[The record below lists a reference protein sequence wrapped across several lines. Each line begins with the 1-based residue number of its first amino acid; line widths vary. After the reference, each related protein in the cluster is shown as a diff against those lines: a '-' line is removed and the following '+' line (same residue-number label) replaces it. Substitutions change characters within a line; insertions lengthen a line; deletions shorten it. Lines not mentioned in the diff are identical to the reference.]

1 MQTPT
6 LADAGQVTLAYETF
20 GSPDDP
26 PLVLVMGVATQMIGW
41 PDGFC
46 RALADAGCYVIRF
59 DNRDIGLSTHLDDAG
74 VPDLVALLTGT
85 ATSAPYTLAEMADDT
100 AALLDAIGLDRVHLV
115 GLSMGGM
122 IAQEVAIRHQER
134 LVSLTSISS
143 TPAAHLGTSTPA
155 ASATL
160 MWPSPK
166 TEAEA
171 GELAV
176 NVYRV
181 VGSPAYPH
189 NVDWI
194 RAVGE
199 ESFRRSSKSA
209 GKVRQFGAILVS
221 PDRRPGLASLAVPT
235 LVLHGEEDPLIQ
247 VEGGHET
254 AAAVPGARLIT
265 YPGMGHDLPE
275 ELWPTLI
282 GEITDHVRRAAKEEA

>member
-1 MQTPT
+1 ME
-6 LADAGQVTLAYETF
+6 AGQVTLAYETF
-20 GSPDDP
+20 GSPDHP
-26 PLVLVMGVATQMIGW
+26 PLVLVMGVASQMIMW

-46 RALADAGCYVIRF
+46 QALADDGFYVVRF

-74 VPDLVALLTGT
+74 VPDLVALLSGT
-85 ATSAPYTLAEMADDT
+85 SATSPYALADMADDT
-100 AALLDAIGLDRVHLV
+100 AALLDALGLDRVHLV

-122 IAQEVAIRHQER
+122 IAQEVALRHPDR

-143 TPAAHLGTSTPA
+143 TPAAHIGKPTPE

-160 MWPSPK
+160 MWPAPK

-171 GELAV
+171 GDLAV

-181 VGSPAYPH
+181 VGSPAYARD
-189 NVDWI
+189 VDWI
-194 RAVGE
+194 RAQGE
-199 ESFRRSSKSA
+199 ESFRRSDKSA

-221 PDRRPGLASLAVPT
+221 PDRRPGLAHITVPT
-235 LVLHGEEDPLIQ
+235 LVLHGVEDPLIQ

-254 AAAVPGARLIT
+254 AAAVPGARLVT

-282 GEITDHVRRAAKEEA
+282 GEIIEHARRAAKEEE